1 MKDIRKTLKTVG
13 KMLSPLKK
21 SIIQIALIFIFLL
34 IDVYCNLTLPA
45 YTADIVDIGIQNTD
59 FNYIISVGTM
69 MMTMVLIGVLATIG
83 LSYFSSKVSAA
94 YGRDLREI
102 SFERI
107 LKFSNFELNK
117 ISRSSLI
124 TRNTN
129 DVYQIQIFL
138 GLLFTTMLFAPILG
152 IGSIIKALELG
163 TNLLWII
170 VVTFV
175 SVAILLG
182 IIFIRTVPYFKIMQ
196 ELIDKINQ
204 TSREILIGM
213 PVIKAFIRP
222 DYEEKRF
229 EKTNEE
235 FKDVNLH
242 VFKTLFILLPAM
254 TLILNVMIVLILYF
268 GAYDAIR
275 GEILTGT
282 IIAFIQ
288 YSTQIVISFL
298 MIGGFT
304 IMIPRILVSGRRVA
318 EVLNTEI
325 SISDGPIDKIDGN
338 STIEFKNVVYKYPG
352 SEKETLNDINFKL
365 EKRKST
371 AIIGGTGS
379 GKSTILNLI
388 PRLQDITDGEILL
401 SGRNIKDYKLTAL
414 RERISY
420 TPQKAILFQGTVR
433 SNMQVGKEDATDEE
447 IEKALNICQ
456 VDFIE
461 SLDDEVSQG
470 ASNFSGGQKQRL
482 QLARS
487 ILAKR
492 DFYLFDDCFSALDM
506 NTEAKIK
513 ENLEDL
519 KENSSILI
527 ISQRISTIMDADEII
542 VLDEGRIIDKG
553 SHDYLF
559 ENCDIYKEIVSS
571 QIERSEDL
579 LYENEDSSK
588 FITDRSKSEESFEFV
603 RDENK
608 SNNATGGK

>member
-13 KMLSPLKK
+13 KILSPLKK

-175 SVAILLG
+175 SVAILLA

-213 PVIKAFIRP
+213 PVIKAFIRQ

-229 EKTNEE
+229 EKTNDE

-338 STIEFKNVVYKYPG
+338 PTIEFKNVVYKYPG

-365 EKRKST
+365 EKGKST

-401 SGRNIKDYKLTAL
+401 SGRNIKDYKLTVL

-433 SNMQVGKEDATDEE
+433 SNMQVGKEDASDEE
-447 IEKALNICQ
+447 IEKALNICH

-588 FITDRSKSEESFEFV
+588 FITDRSKSKESFEFV

>member
-1 MKDIRKTLKTVG
+1 MNLTKTLKTIG
-13 KMLSPLKK
+13 KLLSPLKK
-21 SIIQIALIFIFLL
+21 SIISIFLIAAFLL

-45 YTADIVDIGIQNTD
+45 YTADIVDVGIKNTD
-59 FNYIISVGTM
+59 FNYIINVGTM
-69 MMTMVLIGVLATIG
+69 MMVMVLIGVLATIG

-94 YGRDLREI
+94 YGRDLRKI
-102 SFERI
+102 SYDKI

-117 ISRSSLI
+117 ISRASLI

-138 GLLFTTMLFAPILG
+138 GLFFTTILFSPILG
-152 IGSIIKALELG
+152 IGSIIKAMELG

-170 VVTFV
+170 GVTFAA
-175 SVAILLG
+175 VAIPLVF
-182 IIFIRTVPYFKIMQ
+182 IFVKTVPYFNVMQ
-196 ELIDKINQ
+196 ELTDKINQ

-213 PVIKAFIRP
+213 PVIKAFVRQ

-229 EKTNEE
+229 EGTNEE
-235 FKDVNLH
+235 FRLVNLR
-242 VFKTLFILLPAM
+242 VFRVLLILIPAM
-254 TLILNVMIVLILYF
+254 TLFLNLMIVLILYF

-288 YSTQIVISFL
+288 YATQIVMAFL
-298 MIGGFT
+298 MMGGFLV
-304 IMIPRILVSGRRVA
+304 MIPRILVSGRRVA
-318 EVLNTEI
+318 EVINTEI
-325 SISDGPIDKIDGN
+325 SISDGPIDKIDDN
-338 STIEFKNVVYKYPG
+338 PTIEFKNVTYIYPG
-352 SEKETLNDINFKL
+352 SEKEILKDINFKL
-365 EKRKST
+365 EKGKTT

-388 PRLQDITDGEILL
+388 PRLQDVSGGEILVNDK
-401 SGRNIKDYKLTAL
+401 NIKDYKLSVL

-420 TPQKAILFQGTVR
+420 APQKAILFEGTIR
-433 SNMQVGKEDATDEE
+433 SNMLIGKEDASDEE
-447 IEKALNICQ
+447 IKKALDIAE

-487 ILAKR
+487 VISKR

-506 NTEAKIK
+506 NTEAKVK
-513 ENLEDL
+513 ENLKGL
-519 KENSSILI
+519 KENSSMLI

-542 VLDEGRIIDKG
+542 VLDEGEIIDKG
-553 SHDYLF
+553 SHDYLN
-559 ENCDIYKEIVSS
+559 ENCSIYREIVSS
-571 QIERSEDL
+571 QIEQSKEM
-579 LYENEDSSK
+579 LYDDEYSN
-588 FITDRSKSEESFEFV
+588 FIVDTDYIRKT
-603 RDENK
+603 
-608 SNNATGGK
+608 TGGK

>member
-213 PVIKAFIRP
+213 PVIKAFIRQ